1 MPIMHNKTIMNTNEK
16 CLIKY
21 LSFGKYE
28 QGVETKSLINFLINH
43 DMKFSFEDLNLVCNI
58 IDELEFFE
66 NIHYN

>member
-1 MPIMHNKTIMNTNEK
+1 MYLTIIMNTKEK

-43 DMKFSFEDLNLVCNI
+43 DMKFSFEDLNPVCNI